1 MMKLD
6 IQMFADGGKVVI
18 PIEADTKSFEA
29 QIKET
34 ENVLRRLEKK
44 YKEFDE
50 HQGTKR
56 NEVAMAKLREQIEK
70 TTNKLIGLRQKQDDL
85 AKSNLIEIPNTMDK
99 IGNSIG
105 DITKKVVRWGL
116 AVFGIRSAYMAI
128 RQAMS
133 SLSSENEQIA
143 TDMEYMRW
151 ILAQTL
157 KPVVEWLIKGLYLI
171 LTLINMVTKA
181 LFRYDFLSGK
191 GAENFKQA
199 KINSSGVAKNLK
211 EANKQQAKFDEMN
224 VLSDTSSSSGAGGG
238 VGGDLGNW
246 EMPNFSSLEK
256 EIENLKNKWYDFGE
270 EMRQS
275 LYDMPFSKW
284 TEAFGNWDLAI
295 YGITETVYGLWEIV
309 TGFFEFLKG
318 IIDIIVGLITGDTEL
333 IKQGIVEMLEG
344 LWKFIDGTI
353 KTILGLIHTSIGVV
367 VGLFRTAW
375 DIIVGILKVVG
386 SWVYNNVIKPVGD
399 FFSGLWNGIVD
410 GASNGIKKIKDF
422 FGTLPDF
429 FRGLIKKINSLLE
442 TIGKAVGDIISGAF
456 KGVVNGILWAIENIL
471 NNPIKAVNKLIDV
484 INKVPGISLGK
495 LSIFKLPRLAQG
507 GIINMPGRGV
517 PVGTA
522 IGGEHGAEG
531 VIPLTDSQQ
540 MALLG
545 EAIGKYINI
554 NATIPVYVGNRQIA
568 RELRKINA
576 EDEFARNS

>member
-29 QIKET
+29 QIKE
-34 ENVLRRLEKK
+34 LEDKLDTLEQEYKGALKDADFPEDEIKK
-44 YKEFDE
+44 YEAE
-50 HQGTKR
+50 
-56 NEVAMAKLREQIEK
+56 IEK

-85 AKSNLIEIPNTMDK
+85 AKSNLVEMPNIMGK
-99 IGNSIG
+99 IGSSVEG
-105 DITKKVVRWGL
+105 ITKKVVRWGL

-157 KPVVEWLIKGLYLI
+157 KPVVEWLVKGLYLI
-171 LTLINMVTKA
+171 LMLINMVTKA

-211 EANKQQAKFDEMN
+211 EANKQLAGFDEMN

-284 TEAFGNWDLAI
+284 TEAFGNWDLAM

-422 FGTLPDF
+422 FNTLPDF

-495 LSIFKLPRLAQG
+495 LSTFKLPRLAQG

-545 EAIGKYINI
+545 EAIGKFVNI

-576 EDEFARNS
+576 EDDFARNS